1 MNRSLQQTSVMTV
14 TGPIAPE
21 QIGFT
26 LIHEHIFLSI
36 LADYLDT
43 NRVLDDPESAYVEL
57 MRYRNAGGVTLVDQT
72 NRGLEQQPNA
82 VREIAK
88 KTGLNIVLGCGW
100 YREPFY
106 EESLYRTKTNDI
118 ADEMIKDLN
127 QGIDNTSVRAGII
140 GELGAHETWVS
151 PVEERV
157 LRAGAR
163 AHLETGVTIATH
175 GLFAPV
181 GLKQLDI
188 LSEEGVNP
196 QRVIV
201 GHAHD
206 HPYHEYHIELAKKG
220 AFISFDGMQ
229 DENQFLLQRDLLN
242 IKKIVQAGFIHKLLL
257 SHDVC
262 VNSHYIMN
270 GGFGYDFI
278 SSRLYP
284 YLNEIGL
291 NKEQF
296 HQIMVENPRNALT
309 GVS

>member
-1 MNRSLQQTSVMTV
+1 LNSSLQQTSVMTV
-14 TGPIAPE
+14 NGPISPE
-21 QIGFT
+21 QLGFT

-43 NRVLDDPESAYVEL
+43 DRVLDDPESAYVEL
-57 MRYRNAGGVTLVDQT
+57 MHYRNAGGVTLVDQT
-72 NRGLEQQPNA
+72 NRGLEQQPEA
-82 VREIAK
+82 VREISK

-106 EESLYRTKTNDI
+106 DDSLYRTKTNDI
-118 ADEMIKDLN
+118 ADEMIKDLSD
-127 QGIDNTSVRAGII
+127 GIDDTDVKAGII

-163 AHLETGVTIATH
+163 AHLQTGVTIATH

-206 HPYHEYHIELAKKG
+206 YPYHEYHIEIAKRG

-229 DENQFLLQRDLLN
+229 DDNQFLLKRDLSN
-242 IKKIVQAGFIHKLLL
+242 IKKIVDAGFIHKLLL

-270 GGFGYDFI
+270 GGSGYNFI
-278 SSRLYP
+278 STRLFP
-284 YLNEIGL
+284 YLSEIGL
-291 NKEQF
+291 NKNEF
-296 HQIMVENPRNALT
+296 KQIMIENSKNAFT
-309 GVS
+309 GMQ

>member
-1 MNRSLQQTSVMTV
+1 MTV
-14 TGPIAPE
+14 NGPISPE
-21 QIGFT
+21 QLGFT

-43 NRVLDDPESAYVEL
+43 DRVLDDPESAYVEL
-57 MRYRNAGGVTLVDQT
+57 MHYRNAGGVTLVDQT
-72 NRGLEQQPNA
+72 NRGLEQQPEA
-82 VREIAK
+82 VREISK

-106 EESLYRTKTNDI
+106 DDSLYRTKTNDI
-118 ADEMIKDLN
+118 ADEMIKDLSD
-127 QGIDNTSVRAGII
+127 GIDDTDVKAGII

-163 AHLETGVTIATH
+163 AHLQTGVTIATH

-206 HPYHEYHIELAKKG
+206 YPYHEYHIEIAKRG

-229 DENQFLLQRDLLN
+229 DDNQFLLKRDLSN
-242 IKKIVQAGFIHKLLL
+242 IKKIVDAGFIHKLLL

-270 GGFGYDFI
+270 GGSGYNFI
-278 SSRLYP
+278 STRLFP
-284 YLNEIGL
+284 YLSEIGL
-291 NKEQF
+291 NKNEF
-296 HQIMVENPRNALT
+296 KQIMIENSKNAFT
-309 GVS
+309 GMQ